1 MTSPGGKRAQTF
13 TPALPR
19 STSRFKWP
27 WIKLKRRT
35 VVALIILLI
44 AFCAVTAR
52 LFVFPATGMPAR
64 VDAIVVPGGNG
75 DRIGAAVNLAKQNRA
90 RYLVLSEGSYI
101 PPGLCGSRVGS
112 AQVLCFNPIPGTTQ
126 GEAEETARLAKQYG
140 FRSIVVVT
148 TPDQTWRTELR
159 FRRCFSGKIY
169 AVTTPLPT
177 HMWPLMI
184 AYQWAASIKAEVV
197 NRGC

>member
-1 MTSPGGKRAQTF
+1 MTPPDAKRGQTF
-13 TPALPR
+13 TPALSR
-19 STSRFKWP
+19 STLRFKWP
-27 WIKLKRRT
+27 RIKLKRRT
-35 VVALIILLI
+35 VVALVILLI

-75 DRIGAAVNLAKQNRA
+75 DRIGAAVNLAKQDRA
-90 RYLVLSEGSYI
+90 RYLVISEGLYI

-112 AQVLCFNPIPGTTQ
+112 AQVICFNPNPGTTQ
-126 GEAEETARLAKQYG
+126 GEAEETPRLATQYG
-140 FRSIVVVT
+140 FQSIVVVT

-169 AVTTPLPT
+169 AVTTPLPM

>member
-1 MTSPGGKRAQTF
+1 MTPPGGKRGQTF
-13 TPALPR
+13 PPALSR
-19 STSRFKWP
+19 SASRFKWP
-27 WIKLKRRT
+27 RIKLKRRT
-35 VVALIILLI
+35 IVALIILLI

-64 VDAIVVPGGNG
+64 VDAIVVPGGSG
-75 DRIGAAVNLAKQNRA
+75 DRIGAAVNLAKQGRG
-90 RYLVLSEGSYI
+90 RYLVISEGLYI
-101 PPGLCGSRVGS
+101 PPGLCGSWVGGV
-112 AQVLCFNPIPGTTQ
+112 QVICFNPIPGTTQ

-159 FRRCFSGKIY
+159 FRRCFSGKVY
-169 AVTTPLPT
+169 AVTTPLPM